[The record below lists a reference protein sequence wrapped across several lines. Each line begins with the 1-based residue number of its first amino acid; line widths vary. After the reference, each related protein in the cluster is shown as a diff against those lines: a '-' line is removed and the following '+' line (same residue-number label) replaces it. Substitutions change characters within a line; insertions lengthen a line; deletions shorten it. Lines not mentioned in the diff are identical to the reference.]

1 MKLCYISWLMY
12 CLTHILA
19 GDWDIYFVWNIFF
32 CLQRKWKD
40 GESFTKL
47 WRLRKLVSRYIS
59 DSVVLYSVKGKYWC
73 SGLINGF
80 LTRVTRGM
88 PQVEQER
95 LAFMEHSSPPQF
107 SSGVRVARSLVFC
120 VVFCVILSFCSFSFA
135 HCIVS
140 PSVYIFWLPSLISSN
155 FSQYYYGCS
164 CYLQPFL
171 SIIMGVLV
179 IFNLFSVL
187 LWVFLLSSN
196 FSQYYYGCSCWDT
209 THKKYHIS
217 VKIFFIE

>member
-1 MKLCYISWLMY
+1 M
-12 CLTHILA
+12 THILA
-19 GDWDIYFVWNIFF
+19 GDWNIYFVWNIFF

-95 LAFMEHSSPPQF
+95 LTFIEHSNPPQF
-107 SSGVRVARSLVFC
+107 SSGIRVARSLVFC
-120 VVFCVILSFCSFSFA
+120 VVFCGILSFCIFSFA

-140 PSVYIFWLPSLISSN
+140 PSVYIFCLPSLISSN
-155 FSQYYYGCS
+155 FSQYYYA
-164 CYLQPFL
+164 
-171 SIIMGVLV
+171 V
-179 IFNLFSVL
+179 
-187 LWVFLLSSN
+187 
-196 FSQYYYGCSCWDT
+196 CSCWDT
-209 THKKYHIS
+209 THKSIILAWRYFSLNKCVLWFLKYKKGTS
-217 VKIFFIE
+217 TL

>member
-140 PSVYIFWLPSLISSN
+140 PSVYIFWLPSLISST

-187 LWVFLLSSN
+187 LWVFLLRHN
-196 FSQYYYGCSCWDT
+196 T
-209 THKKYHIS
+209 
-217 VKIFFIE
+217 